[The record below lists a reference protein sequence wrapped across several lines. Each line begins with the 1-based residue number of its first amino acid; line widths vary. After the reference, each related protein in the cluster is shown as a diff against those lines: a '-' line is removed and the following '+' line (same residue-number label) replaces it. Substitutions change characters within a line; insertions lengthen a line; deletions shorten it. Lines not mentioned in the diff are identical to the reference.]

1 MKIVIVGLG
10 KMGSQIALRLQDHG
24 HEVAG
29 IEADPGM
36 AKMAA
41 DKGLTVLPV
50 RADVLRFFD
59 DSPVVLW
66 LMIPAGVVTHELAE
80 WLSLVPAGSTII
92 DGGNSDFRM
101 TRDHAATAAKMN
113 IHFVDVGTSGGIFGL
128 EQGFC
133 LMIGGEAAAVKP
145 LEPLFK
151 SLAEPRG
158 AYQHFGPTGAGHYVK
173 MVHNAIEYG
182 MMESLAE
189 GYHLL
194 QAGPY
199 EGLDLPHI
207 AQLWQHGSIVESKL
221 NGLVAVAL
229 KDSPTLADVD
239 GYVAESGEARWALEV
254 AHKEEVPMPAIQKAH
269 DVRLASE
276 AGDTNFA
283 TKLLAALRNRFGGH
297 TVNRPSK

>member
-1 MKIVIVGLG
+1 MKIIIVGLG
-10 KMGSQIALRLQDHG
+10 KMGGQLAQRLKQGG
-24 HEVAG
+24 HSVAG
-29 IEADPGM
+29 LEADQAM
-36 AKMAA
+36 ALAA
-41 DKGLTVLPV
+41 SDSGIKVLDE
-50 RADVLRFFD
+50 RSQAAEFFD
-59 DSPVVLW
+59 DQPAIVW
-66 LMIPAGVVTHELAE
+66 LMIPAGVVTHELTE
-80 WLSLVPAGSTII
+80 WLSVLPSGSTII
-92 DGGNSDFRM
+92 DGGNSDFRL
-101 TRDHAATAAKMN
+101 TRDHAATAQKLN
-113 IHFVDVGTSGGIFGL
+113 IHFVDVGTSGGIMGL

-145 LEPLFK
+145 LEPLFQT
-151 SLAEPRG
+151 LAEPRG

-173 MVHNAIEYG
+173 MVHNAVEYG

-207 AQLWQHGSIVESKL
+207 AQLWQHGSIIESKL

-229 KDSPTLADVD
+229 KDNPTMKDID

-254 AHKEEVPMPAIQKAH
+254 ALKEDVPMPAIQKAH

-276 AGDTNFA
+276 AGETNYA
-283 TKLLAALRNRFGGH
+283 TKLLASLRNKFGGH
-297 TVNRPSK
+297 TVNRR